1 MPRPVSRTPSSSY
14 VYKKYQAM
22 TPSKL
27 KKVCKQQGLGGAGTK
42 QQLVQRLAD
51 KEIADKKRGGK
62 SPMLGADDTSSDSD
76 SGSMTPRR
84 KYEQM
89 SAKELKRQ
97 CEKKDLSTTGSHK
110 KLCVCT
116 TEPLTDSDAVLLKSL
131 CCVGAGQGY
140 KVSTTQG
147 ANHSNPQLLCALCNQ
162 VPRTIPFIRFGR
174 RGG

>member
-1 MPRPVSRTPSSSY
+1 MSRPVSRTPSSSY

-22 TPSKL
+22 TPRKLSKIC
-27 KKVCKQQGLGGAGTK
+27 KKQGLGWSGTK

-51 KEIADKKRGGK
+51 REIADKKRGGK
-62 SPMLGADDTSSDSD
+62 SPLLDPDTSSDSD

-110 KLCVCT
+110 KLCVHN
-116 TEPLTDSDAVLLKSL
+116 DAPNRLSL
-131 CCVGAGQGY
+131 RVA
-140 KVSTTQG
+140 
-147 ANHSNPQLLCALCNQ
+147 
-162 VPRTIPFIRFGR
+162 
-174 RGG
+174 

>member
-1 MPRPVSRTPSSSY
+1 M
-14 VYKKYQAM
+14 YKKYQAM

-27 KKVCKQQGLGGAGTK
+27 SKICKKQGLGWSGTK

-62 SPMLGADDTSSDSD
+62 SPMLGADDTNSDSD

-110 KLCVCT
+110 KLCVHNGLPNCL
-116 TEPLTDSDAVLLKSL
+116 LTLFLKRL
-131 CCVGAGQGY
+131 CCVGAGQGDE
-140 KVSTTQG
+140 VSTTQ
-147 ANHSNPQLLCALCNQ
+147 HWIPQ
-162 VPRTIPFIRFGR
+162 TIPVGR
-174 RGG
+174 V

>member
-27 KKVCKQQGLGGAGTK
+27 SKICKKQGLGWSGTK

-51 KEIADKKRGGK
+51 REIADKKRGGK
-62 SPMLGADDTSSDSD
+62 SPVLGADDTSSDSD

-110 KLCVCT
+110 KLCVHNGTPNCLRA
-116 TEPLTDSDAVLLKSL
+116 EFA
-131 CCVGAGQGY
+131 
-140 KVSTTQG
+140 
-147 ANHSNPQLLCALCNQ
+147 HSNTLVLCW
-162 VPRTIPFIRFGR
+162 
-174 RGG
+174 GGTG

>member
-27 KKVCKQQGLGGAGTK
+27 CGVHWSGTK

-51 KEIADKKRGGK
+51 REIADKKRGGK
-62 SPMLGADDTSSDSD
+62 SPVLGADDTSSDSD

-89 SAKELKRQ
+89 DTRELKRQ

-110 KLCVCT
+110 KLCVHN
-116 TEPLTDSDAVLLKSL
+116 
-131 CCVGAGQGY
+131 G
-140 KVSTTQG
+140 
-147 ANHSNPQLLCALCNQ
+147 
-162 VPRTIPFIRFGR
+162 IPN
-174 RGG
+174 

>member
-27 KKVCKQQGLGGAGTK
+27 SKICKKQGLGWSGTK

-51 KEIADKKRGGK
+51 REIADKKRGGK

-110 KLCVCT
+110 KLCVHNGIPNC
-116 TEPLTDSDAVLLKSL
+116 L
-131 CCVGAGQGY
+131 CAECV
-140 KVSTTQG
+140 
-147 ANHSNPQLLCALCNQ
+147 HSNTLVLCW
-162 VPRTIPFIRFGR
+162 
-174 RGG
+174 GGTG